1 MSRDHFAGGRKWTG
15 RPNAIIDSR
24 SSRRPGGRLC
34 MRNSLSMWLN
44 HLTSCAFLKACRL
57 KRGNLTCCSQPSGSS
72 PEYQVPLR
80 NLMMLSIFMLTL
92 YASVMLSRTTQTN
105 EPGRCASLLPSLASI
120 PGPLA
125 LIEVGASSGLC
136 LLPDFYGYDWD
147 RQRLVPP
154 AQAIGIAPVFPCQ
167 AGIGVPLPTNFP
179 EIVWRAG
186 LDLNPLDVSKDDDVL
201 WLENLVWPEHHQ
213 RLDRLRS
220 AINIARQNPPR
231 VVAGDLRNDLQALIS
246 DAPKDATVVVF
257 HTAVLSYV
265 SNQQDREDF
274 ARKMLDAKSIWISN
288 ESPKIFPD
296 IAVKASPIRDDM
308 FLLSVDGT
316 PQAWCGPHG
325 QSVLWI

>member
-1 MSRDHFAGGRKWTG
+1 MDGTAERYHQFAKFEAAGRSPLYEKFALHVAQSPDILRFLEGLPPEKRQPNLLFAAVRLLAGIPSSTAELDDAINIYA
-15 RPNAIIDSR
+15 NAI
-24 SSRRPGGRLC
+24 C
-34 MRNSLSMWLN
+34 
-44 HLTSCAFLKACRL
+44 
-57 KRGNLTCCSQPSGSS
+57 
-72 PEYQVPLR
+72 
-80 NLMMLSIFMLTL
+80 
-92 YASVMLSRTTQTN
+92 SVMLSRTTQTN

-246 DAPKDATVVVF
+246 EAPKDATVVVF